1 MNSINATIIW
11 LDEDPA
17 NAKKL
22 LSALSDELQYILKLS
37 NKKTI
42 SISEE
47 IQICKRY
54 LEIMSLRKDV
64 KFSLRTEGIVGKEL
78 IPPVALHTLV
88 ENGVTHGYPGRKSG
102 EFVLTKNRMERR
114 QGLFCLMMDCLLS
127 PLKKHP
133 ALELNTFGQD

>member
-1 MNSINATIIW
+1 LNSINATIIW

-22 LSALSDELQYILKLS
+22 LSALSDELHYILKLS

-64 KFSLRTEGIVGKEL
+64 KFSLRTEGIIGKEL

-88 ENGVTHGYPGRKSG
+88 ENGGYPRLSWT
-102 EFVLTKNRMERR
+102 EVRR
-114 QGLFCLMMDCLLS
+114 IRS
-127 PLKKHP
+127 Y
-133 ALELNTFGQD
+133 